1 MSELLYLQNGALE
14 ALSTEIIFVIGINN
28 FVATAVS
35 ASLGIVE
42 ISGLLFIGL
51 LVSC

>member
-1 MSELLYLQNGALE
+1 MVSPFLTHGVYLLSAY
-14 ALSTEIIFVIGINN
+14 SNN

-35 ASLGIVE
+35 AALGIVE

-51 LVSC
+51 LVSWKKGH